1 MTKIYSVICPERWYL
16 QGDLCNID
24 ITTKVGSSNP
34 AHGEVCSIQHYVI
47 KFVSDLRQVCDFLQ
61 VPWFPPPIKLK
72 FYPEVGLTFLRDT
85 NFLTNGKTYC
95 TSPAD
100 DRHIIT
106 ILLGLLK
113 FLILGKYYQHD
124 TWLLMPY
131 FLFETDNVGVRVMVC
146 HQ

>member
-1 MTKIYSVICPERWYL
+1 M
-16 QGDLCNID
+16 NINKSF
-24 ITTKVGSSNP
+24 I
-34 AHGEVCSIQHYVI
+34 H
-47 KFVSDLRQVCDFLQ
+47 
-61 VPWFPPPIKLK
+61 
-72 FYPEVGLTFLRDT
+72 YPEVGLTFLRDT

-131 FLFETDNVGVRVMVC
+131 FFWETDNVGVRVMVFNATSNNISVISWWPSVLLVEGTRVPGEN
-146 HQ
+146 HRPVASH